1 MRRIKSYI
9 QLIRVHQWV
18 KNLFVFIPMFFAF
31 RMTEIPLI
39 IACIWAF
46 IGLSFVASSIYIVND
61 LCDIEADKLH
71 PMKRNRPLAS
81 GTVNK
86 RDAFILFTFLLAS
99 GFSMYIFLLKDIY
112 AVALLGLYFVLNVL
126 YSFKLKHIA
135 IVDVSIVA
143 AGFVIRLFLGGL
155 VTDVPLSRWV
165 VIMTFLLALLLA
177 LGKRRDDV
185 LIFIETGNKARKNLD
200 GYNLDFLNTVI
211 TIMSSIIIV
220 SYIMYT
226 VSPEV
231 IARNGENLYLSSIF
245 VILGIL
251 RYLQIVFVKGDGGNP
266 TKIFI
271 KDRFMHIIF
280 IGWIGTF
287 LIFSLLYK

>member
-99 GFSMYIFLLKDIY
+99 GFSIYIFLLKDIY

-126 YSFKLKHIA
+126 YSFELKHIA